1 MQMQGECRRGGTEK
15 KRWSVSQNLFI
26 SIKYSLDV
34 RQDRL
39 WLLLLMLS
47 GLLRRQLLLFIV
59 RSTLALTNQ

>member
-1 MQMQGECRRGGTEK
+1 MQGECRRGGTEK
-15 KRWSVSQNLFI
+15 KRWRVSQNLFI

-39 WLLLLMLS
+39 WLLLMLS